1 MTGLFT
7 IGYEGADLADFL
19 TTLGAVGVTTLLD
32 VRELP
37 ISRRKGF
44 SKSALGEALRAA
56 GIAFQHERL
65 LGSPR
70 DVRRRLKA
78 TGDMKTFLG
87 DYEVHLAQQTGFLDE
102 LASTLNGN
110 VALMCYERD
119 ARHCHRR
126 VVARELGRRFGMEPR
141 HQGVHKDHGDSQ
153 RAGVRTGYGLSAGT
167 EHDLTLSP
175 ARARPRKGLHRAR
188 RPRSGRA
195 RR

>member
-7 IGYEGADLADFL
+7 IGYEGANLADFL
-19 TTLGAVGVTTLLD
+19 TTLRAASVTTLLD

-37 ISRRKGF
+37 ISRRMGF

-56 GIAFQHERL
+56 GIAYQHERL

-70 DVRRRLKA
+70 DVRHRLKA
-78 TGDMKTFLG
+78 TGDMKTFLS
-87 DYEVHLAQQTGFLDE
+87 DYEVHLAQQTGLLDE

-126 VVARELGRRFGMEPR
+126 VVARELRCRFGIEPR
-141 HQGVHKDHGDSQ
+141 HLGVRKDQGDSK
-153 RAGVRTGYGLSAGT
+153 REAVRTGYGLRAGAGQ
-167 EHDLTLSP
+167 DLTVMP
-175 ARARPRKGLHRAR
+175 RGDGAGRPRRLPSIRPPSGLR
-188 RPRSGRA
+188 
-195 RR
+195 